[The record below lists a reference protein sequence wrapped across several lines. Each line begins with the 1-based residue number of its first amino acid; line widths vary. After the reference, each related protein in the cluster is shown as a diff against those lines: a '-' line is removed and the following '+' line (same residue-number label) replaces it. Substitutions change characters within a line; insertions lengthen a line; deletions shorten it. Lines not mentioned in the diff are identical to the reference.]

1 MPKER
6 FDATR
11 CVPTLICTGPVWG
24 AACNIETG
32 STFYAEKRPVGITEE
47 TAGDRPEFLPPNE
60 ENWAKSA
67 GYPRLDKPVRRLPYP
82 EKRAAFAECLRPY
95 PRCRESSAGFAASL
109 LRFCFARSF
118 KIILSLFRKRF
129 ALLSEYES
137 RPISVPR
144 LSLFWL
150 YPNYAFRHIVAK
162 TAVML
167 HKQHRCL

>member
-1 MPKER
+1 MYR
-6 FDATR
+6 TCLGR
-11 CVPTLICTGPVWG
+11 CVEKSNP
-24 AACNIETG
+24 AAPSLRRSVRLVDRRN
-32 STFYAEKRPVGITEE
+32 RLGI
-47 TAGDRPEFLPPNE
+47 DRSSSLQMRK
-60 ENWAKSA
+60 NWAKSA

-144 LSLFWL
+144 LPLLWL
-150 YPNYAFRHIVAK
+150 YPNYAVRHIFAK